1 MCYPAPVLG
10 EPMPGT
16 RRLAAIMAIDVVGY
30 SRLMG
35 DDESGT
41 VRAVREHREAA
52 RPIVAG
58 LGGRIV
64 KTMGDGLL
72 LEFPSVIAAVQCTI
86 AIQKLMAERN
96 ANVADGKR
104 IVYRIGVN
112 LGDVLIE
119 GEDVL
124 GDGVNIA
131 ARLEGIC
138 EPGGVLISGTAY
150 DHVRGKIDADFVD
163 LGEKALKNIARPVR
177 LYSLSPVAVAASA
190 DRSPAASPVNSAAL
204 GRKRWVY
211 ALAACAFVALA
222 AGWFGWR
229 SWPHAPAASAAP
241 DLLASA
247 PRLSLVV
254 LPFENLSG
262 DPDQNYFA
270 DGITDDLTTDLSH
283 LPDSFVIARNTA
295 FTYKGKPID
304 VKQLGRELGVR
315 YALEGSVRRVD
326 ENITLNAQLIS
337 TETGAHV
344 WADRFDGQRA
354 KLGQLQVEFVARL
367 ASSLDLELVR
377 AESLRAMRERPA
389 NPNAVDLAM
398 RGWATS
404 YNGYGID
411 NVNKALD
418 DFERA
423 LQLDPS
429 LVRAQVGAASMLT
442 NRVSIFRAGDVTD
455 LDRADTLITSALS
468 AEPNDAQAH
477 YVKANLLF
485 ARKQFAGALSELR
498 DVIEIN
504 RNSAL
509 AYGFYGV
516 TLIFV
521 GKAAETIPNVE
532 IALRLSPRDPIR
544 NLWEASICHAHM
556 HLAEWEQAVEWCEK
570 SIATNANYWIPHVD
584 LVSAN
589 GWLHRDADA
598 RQAIDGLLKLKPG
611 FTVQSW
617 ANMKWSDDP
626 TFQREYQSIVEGLRM
641 AGLPEK

>member
-1 MCYPAPVLG
+1 MT
-10 EPMPGT
+10 GT

-35 DDESGT
+35 KDEAGT
-41 VRAVREHREAA
+41 ARAVREHREAA
-52 RPIVAG
+52 RSIVVS

-72 LEFPSVIAAVQCTI
+72 LEFPSVVAAVECGVS
-86 AIQKLMAERN
+86 IQKLLVERN
-96 ANVADGKR
+96 AETPENKR

-119 GEDVL
+119 GDDIL

-131 ARLEGIC
+131 ARLEGLC
-138 EPGGVLISGTAY
+138 EPGGIMISATAH
-150 DHVRGKIDADFVD
+150 DHVRGKIEANFVD
-163 LGEKALKNIARPVR
+163 LGDKDLKNIARPVR
-177 LYSLSPVAVAASA
+177 VYSLSPTAVAASA
-190 DRSPAASPVNSAAL
+190 DRSPTEPPVNSAAR
-204 GRKRWVY
+204 GGKRWVY

-222 AGWFGWR
+222 AVWFGWR

-295 FTYKGKPID
+295 FTYKGKAVD

-315 YALEGSVRRVD
+315 YALEGTVRRVD

-344 WADRFDGQRA
+344 WADRFDGERA

-367 ASSLDLELVR
+367 ARSLDVELVR
-377 AESLRAMRERPA
+377 AESLRGMRDRPA
-389 NPNAVDLAM
+389 NPDAVDLAM
-398 RGWATS
+398 RGWAA
-404 YNGYGID
+404 YFNGFGVD
-411 NVNKALD
+411 NLNKAIA

-429 LVRAQVGAASMLT
+429 IERAQVGLADTLA
-442 NRVSIFRAGDVTD
+442 NRVSIFRAGDAATD
-455 LDRADTLITSALS
+455 LDRADTLIADALS
-468 AEPNDAQAH
+468 AAPNDAQAH
-477 YVKANLLF
+477 FTKANLLF
-485 ARKQFAGALSELR
+485 ARKQFAGTLSELK
-498 DVIEIN
+498 VAIEIN
-504 RNSAL
+504 PNFAA

-521 GKAAETIPNVE
+521 GKAAETIPNIE
-532 IALRLSPRDPIR
+532 TALRLSPRDPNRGI
-544 NLWEASICHAHM
+544 WEASICHAHM
-556 HLAEWEQAVEWCEK
+556 HMAEWGQAVEWCEK
-570 SIATNANYWIPHVD
+570 SIATNGNYWIPHVD
-584 LVSAN
+584 LASAN
-589 GWLHRDADA
+589 GWLHRAADA
-598 RQAIDGLLKLKPG
+598 RQAIAALLKLKPG

-617 ANMKWSDDP
+617 ASIDWSDDP
-626 TFQREYQSIVEGLRM
+626 TFQREYQRIVEGLRM
-641 AGLPEK
+641 AGLQER